1 MIVQPVVKPMDRFT
15 ALILLHATTSH
26 DESFFS
32 KVLQQRFSVAAN
44 LNQSESNANVKY
56 EEMRPNVSVVTLRL
70 DGPDLATEMMAYNN
84 VCMRGR
90 GVTDLFVIVTAV
102 YRVFQKIITD
112 WHKAENWIRTSM
124 SRLNS
129 RKEQF

>member
-1 MIVQPVVKPMDRFT
+1 M
-15 ALILLHATTSH
+15 
-26 DESFFS
+26 
-32 KVLQQRFSVAAN
+32 AAN

-70 DGPDLATEMMAYNN
+70 GGPDLATEMMAYNN

-102 YRVFQKIITD
+102 YRVFQKSSQTGTNQ
-112 WHKAENWIRTSM
+112 KTGSM
-124 SRLNS
+124 CRLNS
-129 RKEQF
+129 HKKRF

>member
-1 MIVQPVVKPMDRFT
+1 M
-15 ALILLHATTSH
+15 
-26 DESFFS
+26 
-32 KVLQQRFSVAAN
+32 AAN

-56 EEMRPNVSVVTLRL
+56 KEMRPNVSVVTLRL

-112 WHKAENWIRTSM
+112 WYKSENWINVSSQLPQETI
-124 SRLNS
+124 LNAKS
-129 RKEQF
+129 LRN